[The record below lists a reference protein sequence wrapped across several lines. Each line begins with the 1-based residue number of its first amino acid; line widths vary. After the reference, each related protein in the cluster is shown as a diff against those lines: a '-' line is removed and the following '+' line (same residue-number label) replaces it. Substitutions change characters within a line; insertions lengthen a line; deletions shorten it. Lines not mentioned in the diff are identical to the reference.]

1 MVWTQGYQLFVSL
14 IILGEGRF
22 NYLSSSQSSELSEE
36 SLSDDGIYASGQVV
50 EMSVTNNSRS
60 L

>member
-1 MVWTQGYQLFVSL
+1 MVSTQGYQLFVSL
-14 IILGEGRF
+14 IILGEGC
-22 NYLSSSQSSELSEE
+22 YLSSSQSSELSEE